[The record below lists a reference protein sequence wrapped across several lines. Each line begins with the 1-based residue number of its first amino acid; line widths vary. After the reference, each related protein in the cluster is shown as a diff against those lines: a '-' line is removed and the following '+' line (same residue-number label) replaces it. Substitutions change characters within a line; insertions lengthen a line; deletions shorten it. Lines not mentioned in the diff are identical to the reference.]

1 MQWVLKNMCEQG
13 KRWARRLGEQQPPAR
28 GTMKRQWPWSHSREG
43 GWREDQAGLA
53 SRFSECPSGLGVPW
67 SQGLLPSV
75 FLGPVTKPA
84 ASDTPRFG

>member
-1 MQWVLKNMCEQG
+1 MGQKAG
-13 KRWARRLGEQQPPAR
+13 RRAATSPRDHEKAVA
-28 GTMKRQWPWSHSREG
+28 MKSHSREG

-75 FLGPVTKPA
+75 FLGPVTKPE